1 MDEKVTVVKMD
12 QSQRRMEVTARN
24 LSPYEKTKDISSVRL
39 NMASRKHVF
48 FRHTHTQSPLPL
60 TVAEDSI
67 LSMYK

>member
-1 MDEKVTVVKMD
+1 MDEKCPVVKMD
-12 QSQRRMEVTARN
+12 QSQRRMDVSARN
-24 LSPYEKTKDISSVRL
+24 LSPYEKTKDMPVRL

-67 LSMYK
+67 LSTYR